1 MQPYYSQELY
11 HHGVKNQRWG
21 FRRWQNKDGSL
32 TPAGRLRY
40 SKMANR
46 SLSKQQ
52 SLQRTRL
59 DNWNKSG
66 HDPKYSDMGKK
77 EEKLY
82 NKYKDSIDKLEKD
95 KEIRE
100 SNQNKKEPV
109 VVNPPK
115 EDTVS
120 TNNQKNNTQNTT
132 KEEKTKPDTNVVR
145 TKSVKDM
152 SDEELNAIVNRM
164 NLEQR
169 YAQLNPAQVSRGKK
183 ITDAIVAKA
192 SQEMLNRASKV
203 AGDVIERKLREMAG
217 IQNQQKK

>member
-11 HHGVKNQRWG
+11 HHGIKGQRWG
-21 FRRWQNKDGSL
+21 FRRYQNKDGSL
-32 TPAGRLRY
+32 TSAGRARY
-40 SKMANR
+40 AKIANA
-46 SLSKQQ
+46 SLAKQQ
-52 SLQRTRL
+52 KLQGERL

-66 HDPKYSDMGKK
+66 RDPKYSDMSKK

-82 NKYKDSIDKLEKD
+82 KKYKDSIYKLDKD
-95 KEIRE
+95 KQIRE
-100 SNQNKKEPV
+100 GNQNKQEPV
-109 VVNPPK
+109 TVNPPK
-115 EDTVS
+115 V
-120 TNNQKNNTQNTT
+120 QTQQQTSQQ
-132 KEEKTKPDTNVVR
+132 TKPNTNAIR

-183 ITDAIVAKA
+183 ITDAIVAKG
-192 SQEMLNRASKV
+192 SQEILNRASKV
-203 AGDVIERKLREMAG
+203 AGDMIERKLREMAG

>member
-11 HHGVKNQRWG
+11 HHGVKGQRWG
-21 FRRWQNKDGSL
+21 FRRYQNKDGSL
-32 TPAGRLRY
+32 TSAGRARY
-40 SKMANR
+40 AKLANV
-46 SLSKQQ
+46 SLAKQQ
-52 SLQRTRL
+52 KLQGERL

-66 HDPKYSDMGKK
+66 RDPKYSNMSKK

-82 NKYKDSIDKLEKD
+82 KKYKDSVDMLDKD
-95 KEIRE
+95 KQIRE
-100 SNQNKKEPV
+100 GNQNRSEPV
-109 VVNPPK
+109 TINPPK
-115 EDTVS
+115 V
-120 TNNQKNNTQNTT
+120 NPQQQVNPNPAPT
-132 KEEKTKPDTNVVR
+132 K
-145 TKSVKDM
+145 KSVKDM
-152 SDEELNAIVNRM
+152 SDAELNAVVNRL

-203 AGDVIERKLREMAG
+203 AGDMIEKKLREMAG

>member
-1 MQPYYSQELY
+1 MQPYYSNELY
-11 HHGVKNQRWG
+11 HYGTKGQRWG
-21 FRRWQNKDGSL
+21 LRRYQNKDGSL
-32 TPAGRLRY
+32 TAAGRARY
-40 SKMANR
+40 AKMANK

-66 HDPKYSDMGKK
+66 RDPKYSDMGKK

-95 KEIRE
+95 KTIRE

-109 VVNPPK
+109 TVNPPK
-115 EDTVS
+115 V
-120 TNNQKNNTQNTT
+120 QTQQPTSQQS
-132 KEEKTKPDTNVVR
+132 KPDTNAVR

-169 YAQLNPAQVSRGKK
+169 YAQLNPAHVSRGKK
-183 ITDAIVAKA
+183 ITDAIIAKG
-192 SQEMLNRASKV
+192 SQEILNRASKV
-203 AGDVIERKLREMAG
+203 AGDMIERKLREMAG